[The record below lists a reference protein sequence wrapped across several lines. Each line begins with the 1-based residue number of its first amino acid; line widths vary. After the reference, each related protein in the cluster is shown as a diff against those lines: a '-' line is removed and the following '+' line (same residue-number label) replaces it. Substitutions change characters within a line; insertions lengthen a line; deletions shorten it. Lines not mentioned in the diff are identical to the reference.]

1 MDGCVVG
8 FYFKYWLG
16 LTNDRSAHFP
26 QGEDSLSDRGGHARL
41 ATVSSGY
48 GRAYRRCIL

>member
-8 FYFKYWLG
+8 FYFEWWLG
-16 LTNDRSAHFP
+16 CANAFSAHFP

-41 ATVSSGY
+41 AAVPPGH